1 MNYVSLLMII
11 GKGKVMNNV
20 QLAVQL
26 MVQLVS
32 EVMPVALVFGFSN
45 LLINTVLSAAFG
57 GKLKIG
63 G

>member
-1 MNYVSLLMII
+1 MIENAINLMI
-11 GKGKVMNNV
+11 
-20 QLAVQL
+20 QLIT
-26 MVQLVS
+26 

-63 G
+63 GGK

>member
-1 MNYVSLLMII
+1 MTTVEQAI
-11 GKGKVMNNV
+11 
-20 QLAVQL
+20 QL

-32 EVMPVALVFGFSN
+32 EVMPVALVFGLSN

>member
-1 MNYVSLLMII
+1 MS
-11 GKGKVMNNV
+11 NV
-20 QLAVQL
+20 DLAVQL
-26 MVQLVS
+26 MVQLVQ

-45 LLINTVLSAAFG
+45 LLITTVLTAAFG